1 MGKKVDIES
10 VIADIESAI
19 AENGASAD
27 VAEWIAEAESLAKT
41 VTIAELN
48 RLCDVHGGVPF
59 IVDNEY
65 MPHCR
70 GCVEE
75 GEHKSMWLFVKE
87 MGGTYKI
94 FVQCA
99 GCKSKANQ
107 NIPFR
112 ICGKERVVTTLAVY
126 LREKADGLHNLP
138 KGI

>member
-1 MGKKVDIES
+1 MGKKVDIDT
-10 VIADIESAI
+10 VIADIESSI
-19 AENGASAD
+19 AENGVRAD
-27 VAEWIAEAESLAKT
+27 VTEWISKAESIAKT

-48 RLCDVHGGVPF
+48 RLCDMHGGVPF

-87 MGGTYKI
+87 MGGGYKI

-99 GCKSKANQ
+99 GCKVKATE
-107 NIPFR
+107 NIPMR
-112 ICGKERVVTTLAVY
+112 ICGKERAVATIAVY
-126 LREKADGLHNLP
+126 LREKADSLHDAQW
-138 KGI
+138 